1 MVFERA
7 DDLESLWYTHDMV
20 ATTSQMGFEH
30 HRYDKLLTLRS
41 TRCGRVLKYHDGV
54 EDGTP
59 GLMLHLEKGP
69 HENLGDMIIVNVA
82 SRHLSSFGIR
92 RHLDRLMAQ
101 GQYCDTFSRQKNS
114 VSLIGGDV
122 GESLFLDH
130 YQERRNNGFHL
141 FSGEMG
147 SEISVFA
154 RADDEIEYSSYTM
167 TDDADITVLQLWRS
181 ATYDTGAHWTLEEEI
196 TSGSRQM
203 MEVPRCEQRRQQLA
217 KGLPGPVI
225 LALNDVRRISNNNLL
240 GARQT
245 ELRSI
250 HDAAHQLRLGDAPRR
265 LQLPDADSDSE
276 EPPVKDHPRDFD
288 FRSPRL
294 KANLKAKTPI
304 WDNFVENLSTVTS
317 NAHVREFIE
326 FLRTECFTKP
336 ELLWTNANGDHLPF
350 ELPLSLKMEQLLETA
365 QDRRMHGLKKVES
378 GYDLTDVRQVE
389 TILDETYEFSELEMK
404 ELWQLRLLS
413 DVF

>member
-1 MVFERA
+1 MHDSVIVLCPLCQGEGRPAERDEGAANARPAERDAAEQPALESSHADSKTRKADRRKSSAPQPAIGASHASRTRMQPTCSSNVTLTPAPHASRSGNKTCKADRGQSSAAQPASGVSDGTKQFQGDRCLACVAYVKIPTFARWGAMKTGPITAGRSVVCTIKQIKVRGVDIINMVFERA
-7 DDLESLWYTHDMV
+7 NDLEYLWYKHDMV

-30 HRYDKLLTLRS
+30 HKYDKLLTLRS

-101 GQYCDTFSRQKNS
+101 GQYCDTFSHQKNS

-167 TDDADITVLQLWRS
+167 TDDADITVVQLWRS
-181 ATYDTGAHWTLEEEI
+181 AKGVPFKDRPKVLIFVTKIFMNSGVDGFQEGA
-196 TSGSRQM
+196 
-203 MEVPRCEQRRQQLA
+203 
-217 KGLPGPVI
+217 
-225 LALNDVRRISNNNLL
+225 
-240 GARQT
+240 
-245 ELRSI
+245 
-250 HDAAHQLRLGDAPRR
+250 
-265 LQLPDADSDSE
+265 
-276 EPPVKDHPRDFD
+276 
-288 FRSPRL
+288 
-294 KANLKAKTPI
+294 
-304 WDNFVENLSTVTS
+304 
-317 NAHVREFIE
+317 
-326 FLRTECFTKP
+326 
-336 ELLWTNANGDHLPF
+336 
-350 ELPLSLKMEQLLETA
+350 
-365 QDRRMHGLKKVES
+365 KV
-378 GYDLTDVRQVE
+378 G
-389 TILDETYEFSELEMK
+389 
-404 ELWQLRLLS
+404 
-413 DVF
+413 VFYRK